1 MVTNNEI
8 AFIFPGQGSQYVGM
22 GKEFFEEYPIARE
35 IFQEASDVLGFD
47 MAQLCFEGPE
57 EKLRLTENTQPALL
71 TVSIAVLKTFLS
83 IKDIQPSLVAG
94 HSLGEYSALVAVDSI
109 DFGNAVKIVRLR
121 GRFMEEAVPEGLG
134 AMAAVIGLDEKKVIE
149 LCKKAANGA
158 VLSPANFNSPGQVV
172 ISGEAEAVKRAIKIG
187 SELGAKKVIPLKVS
201 GPFHSSLMAP
211 AAKRLERELKSI
223 SFKDPIVP
231 VVTNVEA
238 KPNKDGSRVVSLLV
252 DQLTSPVK
260 WEQSI
265 RNMIDM
271 GIKIF
276 IEFGPGK
283 VLTGLIKRINKDI
296 TLFNVERPDDIKK
309 VVEFLDAK

>member
-1 MVTNNEI
+1 
-8 AFIFPGQGSQYVGM
+8 
-22 GKEFFEEYPIARE
+22 
-35 IFQEASDVLGFD
+35 
-47 MAQLCFEGPE
+47 
-57 EKLRLTENTQPALL
+57 
-71 TVSIAVLKTFLS
+71 
-83 IKDIQPSLVAG
+83 
-94 HSLGEYSALVAVDSI
+94 
-109 DFGNAVKIVRLR
+109 
-121 GRFMEEAVPEGLG
+121 
-134 AMAAVIGLDEKKVIE
+134 
-149 LCKKAANGA
+149 
-158 VLSPANFNSPGQVV
+158 
-172 ISGEAEAVKRAIKIG
+172 
-187 SELGAKKVIPLKVS
+187 
-201 GPFHSSLMAP
+201 MAP